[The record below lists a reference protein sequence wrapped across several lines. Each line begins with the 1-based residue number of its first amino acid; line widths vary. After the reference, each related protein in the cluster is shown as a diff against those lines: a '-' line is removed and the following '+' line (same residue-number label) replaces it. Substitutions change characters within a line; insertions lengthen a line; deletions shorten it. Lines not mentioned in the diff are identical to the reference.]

1 VGDLFTTTYLQQPT
15 YLYVEKR
22 DMCETFL
29 TTYLQQP
36 MYLYVEVTGYVGDL
50 LPPLRCQCVDTGE
63 GVQLTI

>member
-1 VGDLFTTTYLQQPT
+1 
-15 YLYVEKR
+15 
-22 DMCETFL
+22 MCETFL